1 MIDINCDLGESFGAY
16 RLGSDADMMKWITS
30 ANVACGYHAGD
41 PLVMETTVRLA
52 AEAGVK
58 IGAHPGY
65 PDLQGF
71 GRRVMECSPQEVEAF
86 MLYQLGALSAFTRA
100 AGVDLVHVKPHGA
113 LYNQAAKDAAL
124 AQAIARAVVKFSRSL
139 VLVGL
144 AGSRLVEAGSE
155 AGLAVMAEGFPERGY
170 NPDGTLMNRKLP
182 GALLTDPA
190 QAAEN
195 AHRLAKEGIAI
206 TSGSQTRYVQVD
218 TLCIH
223 GDNPHAVE
231 VAKAIRQRLGQD

>member
-1 MIDINCDLGESFGAY
+1 M
-16 RLGSDADMMKWITS
+16 
-30 ANVACGYHAGD
+30 
-41 PLVMETTVRLA
+41 VMETTVRLA

-144 AGSRLVEAGSE
+144 AGSRLVDAGSE
-155 AGLAVMAEGFPERGY
+155 AGLSVMAEGFPERGY

-195 AHRLAKEGIAI
+195 AHRLATEGIAI